1 MVHALILFVIGFILW
16 KFLPGKIT
24 AVRPKV
30 RYYIDLGA
38 QILGVILMLSGVVNF
53 IKSLFL

>member
-24 AVRPKV
+24 AASPKV
-30 RYYIDLGA
+30 RSYIDLGA
-38 QILGVILMLSGVVNF
+38 QILGIILMLSAVIDVIKF
-53 IKSLFL
+53 IFT

>member
-30 RYYIDLGA
+30 RSYIDLGA
-38 QILGVILMLSGVVNF
+38 QILGIILMLSAVIDVIKF
-53 IKSLFL
+53 ILT